1 MRRDSRQTERAS
13 VGAKNN
19 LLVICLLVLPSF
31 RQTDVSVAV
40 ANPLIVWV
48 RVRVIKLPS
57 CPIWSLWHEVTVVG
71 VHAAALAVVAASIW
85 TPAERYAML
94 RKETNEYR
102 VSFI

>member
-1 MRRDSRQTERAS
+1 MRRHSRQTERALQTEP
-13 VGAKNN
+13 NN
-19 LLVICLLVLPSF
+19 LLAFVFCLVLPRF

-57 CPIWSLWHEVTVVG
+57 CSIWSLWHEVAVVS

-85 TPAERYAML
+85 TPEEKYAM
-94 RKETNEYR
+94 
-102 VSFI
+102 